1 MSKKCQLIIG
11 LPIDFLKDS
20 DRLKYF
26 ENFEISFEVL
36 QLANFLNRKQT
47 VILALELANLL
58 QIINFL
64 ETRKLLFT
72 YKAEKF

>member
-36 QLANFLNRKQT
+36 
-47 VILALELANLL
+47 
-58 QIINFL
+58 
-64 ETRKLLFT
+64 
-72 YKAEKF
+72 